1 MAALTAYPDAPESWD
16 DDPDLDLSSASFHHP
31 STLDLTLQPPSD
43 SEPASPAI
51 DHDFDDDAVSDG
63 FFERAVGEWDDP
75 PRTRE
80 EDNESSVD
88 SSRTT
93 STTGTL
99 KGLMQGLSLDR
110 EDDNTLSFDIPPPSS
125 SPPPATPE
133 LDATPRTSKTTTLRG
148 SSPLSALLAASRS
161 PSARRKVHHLGST
174 PLGQAQAV
182 DDDWDEDLK
191 GLDALQVG
199 GAAST
204 AAGPHVVVKKGSF
217 SSHIS
222 LDDEEDGLSAF
233 DDDEPAVQ
241 NVARKRISI
250 ASFTDAEDNGD
261 GEDDF
266 ELPSALSHVVLAP
279 TLANRSSNVSLS
291 SAADGAPVAPA
302 QTPTTPGLAGS
313 TRPLHPSFTTAS
325 SAASTP
331 GPLTP
336 SRSSDDDGPSS
347 SALDDDDDADF
358 FEDLVLPSYFLAG
371 STVDDAERKRAA
383 TPPTSEGE
391 PDSDVAGAAAKVDLQ
406 SILRAK
412 LEARGG
418 RGLLFHP
425 APGAGSAAS
434 TGASPSSPHEQ
445 ERLARHR
452 EHDDEADG
460 ADLARELRRASLS
473 SSVAAGAAVVEAKEE
488 EWSAREMR
496 ERMRVTS
503 GARAKEAQQARDA
516 REASRS
522 SSRIGV
528 LRRTASDGKVPVAQA
543 RRGVPPLPTRAS
555 TSAPLGPR
563 SSLPHATSAGS
574 RSSIPQ
580 PVRPASAHAV
590 ERPPSVASSHSTE
603 GGSGGATRRRG
614 PPPAPSA
621 ASRGRARLRASS
633 LRTTPSSTDLRA
645 GSKGRPAPLDPPASA
660 VSSSTT
666 AQRSVSPVPVT
677 PATPSSAASRPS
689 LRLKR
694 SQQHL
699 SAAAAVAASSST
711 SARTLDR
718 KRSLQSMSALASPTP
733 GAPVPP
739 PASSSRSRSRQNSLR
754 SPSPAGP
761 RPSFAAPT
769 AASASRTRERVH
781 SSPAP
786 LVSASPAALSTS
798 SFASTSSS
806 SRPHSTLSG
815 TSSTSDRL
823 LRPTLASASKVR
835 TASRPSSPT
844 KPQQIS
850 LSPRLP
856 STAPS
861 GFLSSLRVPSAATT
875 LSRPLSSLRTT
886 TKASY
891 GDGTELDAFD
901 DLPVSKERER
911 ERVVPPASS
920 RKSSGASTATVKS
933 GAGSWGRKEGVRL
946 AQRTSSLAQEKR
958 TAGAVQGRK
967 EGAAMAAAKT
977 VGKAKEREKEKK
989 AGELEKKKP
998 KRRREP
1004 HLIRHLGPT
1013 SAIKVQGEM
1022 TYNPVLQRWEGNEA
1036 VLREF
1041 DKALTTSTRPALIS
1055 PFSSAIGSPHRGSFA
1070 PARPATATQ
1079 VAADA
1084 PVAVKPVLPHGATP
1098 SASRGTAKVVGNMV
1112 FDPAT
1117 CSWHAVDGPDA
1128 EDELELDWGGGTSGG
1143 EAADDEC
1150 ASASALGASSDVDGW
1165 ELGERERM
1173 LKNRASF
1180 VLEEGSDEDGSRVEA
1195 ADAREGE
1202 GARRRAHTTRRQI
1215 LRESEAAEARSRVE
1229 LAPWRTVEAN
1239 EGSERRWLW
1248 ELRAL
1253 VLDIA

>member
-1 MAALTAYPDAPESWD
+1 MAALAAYADAPESWD
-16 DDPDLDLSSASFHHP
+16 DDPDLDLSSANLHHP
-31 STLDLTLQPPSD
+31 SSLDLTLQPPSD

-51 DHDFDDDAVSDG
+51 DHDFDDDAVGDG
-63 FFERAVGEWDDP
+63 FFERAAGEWDEAP
-75 PRTRE
+75 TTRE
-80 EDNESSVD
+80 DDNESSVD

-110 EDDNTLSFDIPPPSS
+110 EDDNTLSFDLPPPSS
-125 SPPPATPE
+125 SPPPVAHE

-148 SSPLSALLAASRS
+148 SSSLSALLSSSRS
-161 PSARRKVHHLGST
+161 PSARHKVHHLGST

-182 DDDWDEDLK
+182 DADWDQDLE
-191 GLDALQVG
+191 GLDALQLG
-199 GAAST
+199 GPASSE
-204 AAGPHVVVKKGSF
+204 AGPHIVVKKGSF

-222 LDDEEDGLSAF
+222 LDDEDDDSMSAF
-233 DDDEPAVQ
+233 DDDEPAAQ
-241 NVARKRISI
+241 SVARKRISI

-266 ELPSALSHVVLAP
+266 ELPSTLSHVQLAP
-279 TLANRSSNVSLS
+279 TLANRPSNVSLS
-291 SAADGAPVAPA
+291 SVVDVAPA
-302 QTPTTPGLAGS
+302 APAHAPTTPGLAPS
-313 TRPLHPSFTTAS
+313 PRPPHPPLTATS

-336 SRSSDDDGPSS
+336 SRSSDDDDGPSS

-371 STVDDAERKRAA
+371 ATVDDAERKRAA
-383 TPPTSEGE
+383 TPPTSDGE

-425 APGAGSAAS
+425 APGSGSAAS
-434 TGASPSSPHEQ
+434 TGASPSSPLEQ
-445 ERLARHR
+445 QRLARHR

-473 SSVAAGAAVVEAKEE
+473 SSTAVVGAAVEVKEE

-496 ERMRVTS
+496 ERMRATS
-503 GARAKEAQQARDA
+503 GARAKEAQQAREARDA
-516 REASRS
+516 GRS
-522 SSRIGV
+522 GSRIGM

-543 RRGVPPLPTRAS
+543 RRGVPPLPARAS
-555 TSAPLGPR
+555 TGAPLGPR
-563 SSLPHATSAGS
+563 SSLPHATSAGV

-580 PVRPASAHAV
+580 PVRPASAHGN

-603 GGSGGATRRRG
+603 GGSGGMTRRRG

-621 ASRGRARLRASS
+621 ASRGRGRTRASS

-645 GSKGRPAPLDPPASA
+645 GSKGRPATLDLPAA
-660 VSSSTT
+660 AASSST
-666 AQRSVSPVPVT
+666 ASMRSLSPVPMT

-689 LRLKR
+689 LRPKR

-699 SAAAAVAASSST
+699 SAAAAASSA
-711 SARTLDR
+711 SASRTIDR
-718 KRSLQSMSALASPTP
+718 KRSLQNMSALASPTP
-733 GAPVPP
+733 GAPVGPS
-739 PASSSRSRSRQNSLR
+739 ASAARSRSRQGSLR

-769 AASASRTRERVH
+769 AASSSRTRERVH

-786 LVSASPAALSTS
+786 LVSASSAALSTS
-798 SFASTSSS
+798 SFASTASSSS

-815 TSSTSDRL
+815 SSTTSDRL

-835 TASRPSSPT
+835 SPSRPNSPT
-844 KPQQIS
+844 KAHIS
-850 LSPRLP
+850 PSPRLP

-861 GFLSSLRVPSAATT
+861 GFLSNLRLPSSATT

-886 TKASY
+886 AKASY

-911 ERVVPPASS
+911 ERVVPPATS

-946 AQRTSSLAQEKR
+946 AQRTSTLAPEKR
-958 TAGAVQGRK
+958 AGGVVQGRK
-967 EGAAMAAAKT
+967 EGAAAVTATSK
-977 VGKAKEREKEKK
+977 GKEREKEKK
-989 AGELEKKKP
+989 VGDPEKKRP

-1055 PFSSAIGSPHRGSFA
+1055 PFSSTIGSPHRGSFA
-1070 PARPATATQ
+1070 PPRPTATQ

-1084 PVAVKPVLPHGATP
+1084 PPVKPILPPGATP

-1143 EAADDEC
+1143 EAADAES

-1195 ADAREGE
+1195 VEARDGD

-1229 LAPWRTVEAN
+1229 LAPWTTREAD
-1239 EGSERRWLW
+1239 EGNERRWLW